1 MEPTLYM
8 LLRPL
13 PRYTTRQRYRSLAH
27 PWCRTRLF
35 RASFANRAVY
45 CLALGRS
52 CDQHIVVQP
61 PSRRCSR
68 HWTLVSI
75 LQSSLT
81 FWDNL
86 ALARLDRRREFS
98 ANHAVY
104 VLISFYP
111 YSFRP
116 PNAVLPSRETP
127 STMPLVGDPLPHASA
142 SPRCPLLSLPL
153 EIRCQI
159 YEACVAAS
167 TFYTLSDVLQLQQTC
182 RTIYEE
188 STAVFDNHSHL
199 FPSINRLYEFL
210 RKIGRARRREIR
222 RLTFQYQVDS
232 RSAMGQAKED
242 DIALVRRTFKLMKR
256 ECRMLTELWVW
267 VWEDAIKRDM
277 GLSWNEDYLYKY
289 RWAKQDSL
297 RTAAGLLELKRLRG
311 LTTMWW
317 VPYVDEELSQD
328 AMEVLGEC
336 RYWMMLPR

>member
-1 MEPTLYM
+1 
-8 LLRPL
+8 
-13 PRYTTRQRYRSLAH
+13 
-27 PWCRTRLF
+27 
-35 RASFANRAVY
+35 
-45 CLALGRS
+45 
-52 CDQHIVVQP
+52 
-61 PSRRCSR
+61 
-68 HWTLVSI
+68 
-75 LQSSLT
+75 
-81 FWDNL
+81 
-86 ALARLDRRREFS
+86 
-98 ANHAVY
+98 
-104 VLISFYP
+104 
-111 YSFRP
+111 
-116 PNAVLPSRETP
+116 
-127 STMPLVGDPLPHASA
+127 MPLVGDPLPHASA

-182 RTIYEE
+182 RTIYKE